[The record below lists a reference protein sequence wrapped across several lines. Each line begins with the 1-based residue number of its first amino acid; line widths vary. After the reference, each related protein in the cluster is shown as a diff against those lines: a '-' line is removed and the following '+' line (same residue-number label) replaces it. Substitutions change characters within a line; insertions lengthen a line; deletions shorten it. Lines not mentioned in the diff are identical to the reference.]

1 MKATILAGTRDIRLL
16 DRPDPTILAPGDVV
30 VRVVAACVCGSDLWG
45 YRDAGPAAR
54 ERLMG
59 HELVG
64 IVEQR
69 GDDVATLQVGDFVIS
84 PFSLS
89 DGTCQSCRAGF
100 TSVCDHVTFFGG
112 RDPDRL
118 PVDGAQGEYVRIPLA
133 ESSLVVVPGPVDD
146 ALVPHLLALADVAST
161 GHHAAVSA
169 HVAPGD
175 VVVVVGDGAVG
186 LSAVLAAS
194 RLGASR
200 VIAMS
205 RHADRQAVAR
215 AFGATDII
223 EERGEAAIAALR
235 ALLDGELAD
244 AALECVGTKESM
256 EQALAAVRGGGRVG
270 FVGVPAGGPELHIR
284 ELFDRNITVG
294 GGMAPARTYIPQ
306 LLPEVLSG
314 AIEPGLVFDRQLPLA
329 EVAEAYAAMDERR
342 AIKVLLRP

>member
-1 MKATILAGTRDIRLL
+1 MKATILAGTRDIRIEE
-16 DRPDPTILAPGDVV
+16 RPDPELLAPGDVI

-45 YRDAGPAAR
+45 YRDAGSGR

-59 HELVG
+59 HEMVG

-69 GDDVATLQVGDFVIS
+69 GDAVTTLKVGDFVIS

-89 DGTCQSCRAGF
+89 DGTCQSCLAGS
-100 TSVCDHVTFFGG
+100 TSVCDHVTFFGA
-112 RDPDRL
+112 RDHDRL
-118 PVDGAQGEYVRIPLA
+118 PVDGAQGELIRMPLG

-146 ALVPHLLALADVAST
+146 ALVPHLLALSDVAST

-169 HVAPGD
+169 HVGPGD

-186 LSAVLAAS
+186 LSAVLAAK
-194 RLGASR
+194 RLGAKR
-200 VIAMS
+200 IIAMS

-215 AFGATDII
+215 EFGATDII
-223 EERGEAAIAALR
+223 KERGQDAIDALR
-235 ALLDGELAD
+235 ALLDGDLAD

-256 EQALAAVRGGGRVG
+256 EQALGAVRGGGRVG
-270 FVGVPAGGPELHIR
+270 FVGVPAGGPELPIDEIFR
-284 ELFDRNITVG
+284 RNITVG
-294 GGMAPARTYIPQ
+294 GGMAPARTYIPE

-314 AIEPGLVFDRQLPLA
+314 RIRPGKVFDLELPLT

>member
-1 MKATILAGTRDIRLL
+1 MAGTRDVRLEE
-16 DRPDPTILAPGDVV
+16 RPDPVILAPRDVI

-45 YRDAGPAAR
+45 YRDFGNGS

-59 HELVG
+59 HEMIGTIDQVG
-64 IVEQR
+64 DEVT
-69 GDDVATLQVGDFVIS
+69 ALKVGDFVIS

-89 DGTCQSCRAGF
+89 DGTCQSCLAGS

-112 RDPDRL
+112 RDEDRHL
-118 PVDGAQGEYVRIPLA
+118 VDGAQGELIRMPLG

-146 ALVPHLLALADVAST
+146 ALIPHLLALADVAST

-169 HVAPGD
+169 HVGPGD

-186 LSAVLAAS
+186 LSAVLAAA

-200 VIAMS
+200 IIAMS

-223 EERGEAAIAALR
+223 EERGEDAIAALR

-256 EQALAAVRGGGRVG
+256 EQALGAVRGGGRVG
-270 FVGVPAGGPELHIR
+270 FVGVPAGGPELPIR
-284 ELFDRNITVG
+284 EIFDRNITVG
-294 GGMAPARTYIPQ
+294 GGMAPARTYIPE
-306 LLPEVLSG
+306 LLAEVLSG
-314 AIEPGLVFDRQLPLA
+314 KIQPGKVFDLELPLA

>member
-1 MKATILAGTRDIRLL
+1 MAGTRDIRLV
-16 DRPDPTILAPGDVV
+16 DRPDPVILAPRDVI

-45 YRDAGPAAR
+45 YRDFGNVR

-59 HELVG
+59 HEMVG
-64 IVEQR
+64 TIEQV
-69 GDDVATLQVGDFVIS
+69 GDEVSTLKVGDFVIS
-84 PFSLS
+84 PFSLN
-89 DGTCQSCRAGF
+89 DGTCQSCLAGS
-100 TSVCDHVTFFGG
+100 TSVCDHVTFFGS
-112 RDPDRL
+112 RDEDQH
-118 PVDGAQGEYVRIPLA
+118 PVDGAQGELIRMPLG
-133 ESSLVVVPGPVDD
+133 ESSLVVVPEPVADE
-146 ALVPHLLALADVAST
+146 LVPHLLALSDVAST

-169 HVAPGD
+169 NVGPGD

-186 LSAVLAAS
+186 LCAVWAAS

-200 VIAMS
+200 IIAMS

-215 AFGATDII
+215 EFGATDVI
-223 EERGEAAIAALR
+223 EERGEDAIVALR
-235 ALLDGELAD
+235 ALLDGDLAD

-256 EQALAAVRGGGRVG
+256 EQALGSVRGGGRVG
-270 FVGVPAGGPELHIR
+270 FVGVPAGGPELPIQ

-314 AIEPGLVFDRQLPLA
+314 AIKPGKVFDLELPLA

>member
-1 MKATILAGTRDIRLL
+1 MKATIMAGTRDVRLV

-45 YRDAGPAAR
+45 YRDFGDGT
-54 ERLMG
+54 ERVMG
-59 HELVG
+59 HEMVG
-64 IVEQR
+64 IIEQR
-69 GDDVATLQVGDFVIS
+69 GDDVTALNIGDFVIS

-89 DGTCQSCRAGF
+89 DGTCQSCLAGS
-100 TSVCDHVTFFGG
+100 TSVCDHLTFFGG
-112 RDPDRL
+112 RDRDRL
-118 PVDGAQGEYVRIPLA
+118 PVDGGQGELIRMPLG

-146 ALVPHLLALADVAST
+146 ALVPHLLALSDVAST
-161 GHHAAVSA
+161 GHHAAISA
-169 HVAPGD
+169 HVGPGD

-186 LSAVLAAS
+186 LCAVLAAA

-200 VIAMS
+200 IIAMS

-223 EERGEAAIAALR
+223 EERGADGIAALR
-235 ALLDGELAD
+235 TLLDGDLAD

-256 EQALAAVRGGGRVG
+256 EQALGAVRGGGRVG
-270 FVGVPAGGPELHIR
+270 FVGVPAGGPELPIQ
-284 ELFDRNITVG
+284 EIFARNITVG

-314 AIEPGLVFDRQLPLA
+314 AIQPGKVFDLQLPFA
-329 EVAEAYAAMDERR
+329 QVAEAYAAMDERR